1 MSLRLCSQCGAP
13 AAFSLCNLIST
24 VAVSPRRQKCGIASL
39 YCSGCIQ
46 RLTELLEACG
56 HSSLENLGQSLNE
69 AYTALAIA
77 AAVPSDSRIERKS

>member
-1 MSLRLCSQCGAP
+1 MTLRLCSQCGAP

-46 RLTELLEACG
+46 RLAELLGTSG
-56 HSSLENLGQSLNE
+56 HSALQALSQPLDE
-69 AYTALAIA
+69 AYTALTTAHEHD
-77 AAVPSDSRIERKS
+77 SDGRMGSKS

>member
-13 AAFSLCNLIST
+13 AAFSLCTLIST

-46 RLTELLEACG
+46 RLAELLGTSDPSTLQAL
-56 HSSLENLGQSLNE
+56 SQPLTE
-69 AYTALAIA
+69 AYTALTTAREH
-77 AAVPSDSRIERKS
+77 DSGGRMGSKS